1 MLSAL
6 AFLTIVGRPRAP
18 SRHTFR
24 WFAFVGAG
32 LGAAVGGV
40 HWGAHLLW
48 PPLVAAA
55 VALAAD
61 LLLTGALTSTAW
73 RTRPTG
79 WGHRWSGRGA
89 SS

>member
-1 MLSAL
+1 MLRAL

-32 LGAAVGGV
+32 LGAQVERAR
-40 HWGAHLLW
+40 
-48 PPLVAAA
+48 
-55 VALAAD
+55 
-61 LLLTGALTSTAW
+61 TSTAW